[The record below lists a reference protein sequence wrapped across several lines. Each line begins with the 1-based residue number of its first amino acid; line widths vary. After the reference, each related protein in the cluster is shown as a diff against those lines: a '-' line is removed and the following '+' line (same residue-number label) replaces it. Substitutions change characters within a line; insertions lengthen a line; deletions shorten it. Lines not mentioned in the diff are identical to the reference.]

1 MNGSGRPVALVTGA
15 SAGLGAEF
23 ARQLA
28 ARGHDIVAVARR
40 RDRLEQLARELGDGH
55 GVRVEVVA
63 ADLADIDAPRVI
75 ADHVAGLGLDV
86 DYLVNNAGSA
96 GPDLIEDRDWDAHA
110 SFFRLMMT
118 SMAHLCHLFAPGMCE
133 RGYGRIINV
142 ASVAGRIAQARDTNY
157 GPTKA
162 YVVALS
168 EALHLRCRHQGVNV
182 CALCPGFTHTEFHE
196 AADMMEMKA
205 ASPGFIWY
213 DADVVVREGLAAVE
227 KGKCVYV
234 SGRIYRWIDPMLQS
248 VFTRPLIRRLL
259 GRRQPGTS
267 RR

>member
-1 MNGSGRPVALVTGA
+1 MTESKRTALVTGA

-28 ARGHDIVAVARR
+28 ARGHDIIALARR
-40 RDRLEQLARELGDGH
+40 RDRLEQLAEELRDGH
-55 GVRVEVVA
+55 NARVEVVP
-63 ADLADIDAPRVI
+63 ADLADIHAPRMI
-75 ADHVAGLGLDV
+75 ADKVTELGLEV

-96 GPDLIEDRDWDAHA
+96 GSELIEDRDWGAHA
-110 SFFRLMMT
+110 SFFQLMMT

-133 RGYGRIINV
+133 RNFGRIINV
-142 ASVAGRIAQARDTNY
+142 SSVAGRIARARDTNY

-168 EALHLRCRHQGVNV
+168 EALHVSLKEQGVHV
-182 CALCPGFTHTEFHE
+182 CALCPGFTHTEFHDV
-196 AADMMEMKA
+196 ADMLDTKA
-205 ASPGFIWY
+205 ASPGFMWY

-248 VFTRPLIRRLL
+248 VFLRPMIRRFTA
-259 GRRQPGTS
+259 R
-267 RR
+267 

>member
-1 MNGSGRPVALVTGA
+1 MTGPGRPVALVTGA

-28 ARGHDIVAVARR
+28 ALRYDIVAVARR
-40 RDRLEQLARELGDGH
+40 RNRLEQLASELGDSH
-55 GVRVEVVA
+55 GVRVEVIA
-63 ADLADIDAPRVI
+63 ADLADIHAPRMI
-75 ADHVAGLGLDV
+75 ADQVAARGLEV

-96 GPDLIEDRDWDAHA
+96 GSELIEDRDWGAHA
-110 SFFRLMMT
+110 SFLQLMMT
-118 SMAHLCHLFAPGMCE
+118 SMAHLCHLFVPGMCE
-133 RGYGRIINV
+133 RGHGRIINV
-142 ASVAGRIAQARDTNY
+142 ASVAGRIAQARDTSY

-168 EALHLRCRHQGVNV
+168 EALHLTCKHQGVNV

-196 AADMMEMKA
+196 VADMLDLKA

-248 VFTRPLIRRLL
+248 VFLRRLIQRL
-259 GRRQPGTS
+259 AAR
-267 RR
+267 

>member
-1 MNGSGRPVALVTGA
+1 MTESKRTALVTGA

-28 ARGHDIVAVARR
+28 AGGYDIIALARR
-40 RDRLEQLARELGDGH
+40 RDRLEQLAEELRDRH
-55 GVRVEVVA
+55 DARVEVVP
-63 ADLADIDAPRVI
+63 ADLADIHAPRMI
-75 ADHVAGLGLDV
+75 ADKVAELGLEV

-96 GPDLIEDRDWDAHA
+96 GPELIEDRDWGAHA
-110 SFFRLMMT
+110 SFFQLMMT

-133 RGYGRIINV
+133 RNFGRIINV
-142 ASVAGRIAQARDTNY
+142 SSVAGRIARARDTNY

-168 EALHLRCRHQGVNV
+168 EALHVSLKEQGVHV
-182 CALCPGFTHTEFHE
+182 CALCPGFTHTEFHDV
-196 AADMMEMKA
+196 ADMLDMKA
-205 ASPGFIWY
+205 ASPGFMWY

-248 VFTRPLIRRLL
+248 VFLRPMIRRFTA
-259 GRRQPGTS
+259 R
-267 RR
+267 

>member
-1 MNGSGRPVALVTGA
+1 MTATQRTALVTGA

-28 ARGHDIVAVARR
+28 ARGHDIIAVARR
-40 RDRLEQLARELGDGH
+40 RDRLEQLAEELADGH
-55 GVRVEVVA
+55 DARVEVLT
-63 ADLADIDAPRVI
+63 ADLADVHAPRII
-75 ADHVAGLGLDV
+75 ADKVAELGLEV

-96 GPDLIEDRDWDAHA
+96 GPELIEDRDWGAHA
-110 SFFRLMMT
+110 SFFQLMMT
-118 SMAHLCHLFAPGMCE
+118 SMAHLCHLFAPGMCQ

-142 ASVAGRIAQARDTNY
+142 SSVAGRIARAGDTNY

-162 YVVALS
+162 YAVALS
-168 EALHLRCRHQGVNV
+168 EALHVTLKDRGVHV

-196 AADMMEMKA
+196 AAGMLDRKA
-205 ASPGFIWY
+205 ATPGFIWY

-234 SGRIYRWIDPMLQS
+234 SGRIYRCIDPMLQS
-248 VFTRPLIRRLL
+248 VFLRRLIRRFAT
-259 GRRQPGTS
+259 R
-267 RR
+267 

>member
-1 MNGSGRPVALVTGA
+1 MTETKRTALVTGA
-15 SAGLGAEF
+15 SAGLGTEF

-28 ARGHDIVAVARR
+28 ARGHDIIALARR
-40 RDRLEQLARELGDGH
+40 RDRLEQLAEELRDGH
-55 GVRVEVVA
+55 DARVEVVA
-63 ADLADIDAPRVI
+63 ADLADIHAPRMI
-75 ADHVAGLGLDV
+75 ADKVADLGLEV

-96 GPDLIEDRDWDAHA
+96 GPELIEDRDWGAHA
-110 SFFRLMMT
+110 SFFQLMMT
-118 SMAHLCHLFAPGMCE
+118 SMAHLCHLFAPRMCE

-142 ASVAGRIAQARDTNY
+142 ASVAGRIARAGDTNY

-168 EALHLRCRHQGVNV
+168 EALHVSLKDQGVHV
-182 CALCPGFTHTEFHE
+182 CALCPGFTHTEFHDV
-196 AADMMEMKA
+196 ADMLDMKA
-205 ASPGFIWY
+205 ASPGFMWY

-248 VFTRPLIRRLL
+248 VFLRPMIRRFTA
-259 GRRQPGTS
+259 R
-267 RR
+267 

>member
-1 MNGSGRPVALVTGA
+1 MTESKRIALVTGA

-28 ARGHDIVAVARR
+28 ARRHTIVAVARR
-40 RDRLEQLARELGDGH
+40 RDRLEQLAEELRDGH
-55 GVRVEVVA
+55 DARVEVVA
-63 ADLADIDAPRVI
+63 ADLADIHAPRMI
-75 ADHVAGLGLDV
+75 ADKVAELGLDV

-96 GPDLIEDRDWDAHA
+96 GPELIEDRDWGAHA

-142 ASVAGRIAQARDTNY
+142 SSVAGRIARARDTNY

-168 EALHLRCRHQGVNV
+168 EALHLTLKDQGVHV
-182 CALCPGFTHTEFHE
+182 CALCPGFTHTEFHD
-196 AADMMEMKA
+196 AADMLDVKTS
-205 ASPGFIWY
+205 SPQFMWY
-213 DADVVVREGLAAVE
+213 DADVVAREGLAAVE

-248 VFTRPLIRRLL
+248 VFLRPLIRRFTA
-259 GRRQPGTS
+259 R
-267 RR
+267 

>member
-1 MNGSGRPVALVTGA
+1 MTGPGRPVALVTGA

-28 ARGHDIVAVARR
+28 ALRYDIVAVARR
-40 RDRLEQLARELGDGH
+40 RNRLEQLASELGDSH
-55 GVRVEVVA
+55 GVRVEVIA
-63 ADLADIDAPRVI
+63 ADLADIHAPRMI
-75 ADHVAGLGLDV
+75 ADQVAARGLEV

-96 GPDLIEDRDWDAHA
+96 GSELIEDRDWGAHA
-110 SFFRLMMT
+110 SFLQLMMT
-118 SMAHLCHLFAPGMCE
+118 SMAHLCHLFVPGMCE
-133 RGYGRIINV
+133 RGHGRIINV
-142 ASVAGRIAQARDTNY
+142 ASVAGRIAQARDTSY

-168 EALHLRCRHQGVNV
+168 EALHLTCKHQGVNV

-196 AADMMEMKA
+196 VADMLDLKA

-248 VFTRPLIRRLL
+248 VFLRRLIQ
-259 GRRQPGTS
+259 RFTAR
-267 RR
+267 

>member
-1 MNGSGRPVALVTGA
+1 MSEHERGAALVTGA

-28 ARGHDIVAVARR
+28 ARGHAIVAVARR
-40 RDRLEQLARELGDGH
+40 QDRLAQLAKELGDDH
-55 GVRVEVVA
+55 GVRVEVIA
-63 ADLADIDAPRVI
+63 ADLADVHAPRTI
-75 ADHVAGLGLDV
+75 ADKVAELGLHV

-96 GPDLIEDRDWDAHA
+96 GPELIEDRDWGAHA
-110 SFFRLMMT
+110 AFLQLMMT
-118 SMAHLCHLFAPGMCE
+118 SMAHLCHLFAPAMCE

-142 ASVAGRIAQARDTNY
+142 ASVAGRIARAGDTNY

-168 EALHLRCRHQGVNV
+168 EALHLTCRDRGVHV

-196 AADMMEMKA
+196 AADMLDMKA
-205 ASPGFIWY
+205 ASPKFMWY

-248 VFTRPLIRRLL
+248 VFLRPLIRRFTA
-259 GRRQPGTS
+259 R
-267 RR
+267 

>member
-1 MNGSGRPVALVTGA
+1 MNEPERPVALVTGA

-40 RDRLEQLARELGDGH
+40 RDRLEQLAGELGDAH
-55 GVRVEVVA
+55 GVRVEVLV
-63 ADLADIDAPRVI
+63 ADLADIHAPPVI
-75 ADHVAGLGLDV
+75 ADHVAGLGLEV

-96 GPDLIEDRDWDAHA
+96 GPELIEDRDWDAHA
-110 SFFRLMMT
+110 SFYQLMMT
-118 SMAHLCHLFAPGMCE
+118 SISHLCHLFAPGMCE

-142 ASVAGRIAQARDTNY
+142 ASVAGRIARAGDTNY
-157 GPTKA
+157 GPAKA

-168 EALHLRCRHQGVNV
+168 EALHLTCKGRGVHV

-196 AADMMEMKA
+196 AAGLQDMKA

-234 SGRIYRWIDPMLQS
+234 SGRIYRWIDPVLQS
-248 VFTRPLIRRLL
+248 VSLRRLIQRL
-259 GRRQPGTS
+259 AR
-267 RR
+267 

>member
-1 MNGSGRPVALVTGA
+1 MTESKRTALVTGA

-28 ARGHDIVAVARR
+28 ARGHDIIALARR
-40 RDRLEQLARELGDGH
+40 RDRLEQLAEELRDGH
-55 GVRVEVVA
+55 NASVEVVT
-63 ADLADIDAPRVI
+63 ADLADIHAPRMI
-75 ADHVAGLGLDV
+75 ADKVAELGLEV

-96 GPDLIEDRDWDAHA
+96 GPELIEDRDWGAHA
-110 SFFRLMMT
+110 SFFQLMMA

-142 ASVAGRIAQARDTNY
+142 SSVAGRIARAGDTNY

-168 EALHLRCRHQGVNV
+168 EALHMTIKDQGVHV

-196 AADMMEMKA
+196 VADMLDMKA
-205 ASPGFIWY
+205 ASPGFMWY

-248 VFTRPLIRRLL
+248 VFLRPMIRRFTA
-259 GRRQPGTS
+259 R
-267 RR
+267 